1 MKSIKPLIETKYGSF
16 YAKITYS
23 SRDRVYFVTIPT
35 FPGVMTEA
43 KTLPV
48 AKRYAKE
55 IIELQCL
62 DALDENKIVIDDTHR
77 AYGKLA
83 RSGPLVVFA

>member
-1 MKSIKPLIETKYGSF
+1 MKSIKSLIETKYGSF

-23 SRDRVYFVTIPT
+23 TRERVYFITIPT

-43 KTLPV
+43 RTLSE

-55 IIELQCL
+55 VIELQCRA
-62 DALDENKIVIDDTHR
+62 ALDENKIVIDDTRH

-83 RSGPLVVFA
+83 RSGSLTVLA